1 MLRLVISTN
10 SHFFSII
17 AANDALWRRMFE
29 ARWGTDLASH
39 YSGTWRE
46 RFASRV
52 FFLKAKTAL
61 PPVIPSPSAVTSVRL
76 VPFPFPF
83 ALFVAGLLFRGPNVV
98 LLRRL
103 LKRKPVG

>member
-1 MLRLVISTN
+1 MLRLVTN

-17 AANDALWRRMFE
+17 AANDTLWRRMFE

-46 RFASRV
+46 RFASRM

-61 PPVIPSPSAVTSVRL
+61 PPVIPSPSALTSVRR
-76 VPFPFPF
+76 VPFLFPF
-83 ALFVAGLLFRGPNVV
+83 ALFVAAANGSLFRDHN
-98 LLRRL
+98 
-103 LKRKPVG
+103 